1 MYESPAF
8 FVNRKTPDSDSSPAA
23 GQAARPG
30 RRRGHQPLPTASRAG
45 NRALTPAKTG
55 ACELLPKTFAAF
67 KKNLAPTE
75 KPPLCSRCGE
85 CCRKGGP
92 ALHREDLPLLRTP
105 GGPDLADL
113 VTLRAGEPALD
124 QVRGR
129 LEPLETEIVKL
140 RGRDGTWTCLFFRDG
155 DAACAIYAA
164 RPLECRVLSCRDTRE
179 LARVY
184 AQDRL
189 TRADILPPGHPLLE
203 LVAEHERRCPVSG
216 FARLLESGAPEDRRS
231 RAAMLAWDREVR
243 LLVGEK
249 SGMDPAILDFLFGRP
264 LEQLAPA
271 LTAARRRT

>member
-1 MYESPAF
+1 MAHP
-8 FVNRKTPDSDSSPAA
+8 
-23 GQAARPG
+23 
-30 RRRGHQPLPTASRAG
+30 
-45 NRALTPAKTG
+45 
-55 ACELLPKTFAAF
+55 
-67 KKNLAPTE
+67 E

-113 VTLRAGEPALD
+113 VTLRAGEPVLD

-129 LEPLETEIVKL
+129 VEPLATEIVKL
-140 RGRDGTWTCLFFRDG
+140 RGRDGSWTCLFYRDQ

-164 RPLECRVLSCRDTRE
+164 RPLECRVLSCRDTRALE
-179 LARVY
+179 QVY
-184 AQDRL
+184 ARDRL
-189 TRADILPPGHPLLE
+189 TRRDILPGGHPLLD
-203 LVAEHERRCPVSG
+203 LVAEHEQRCPVSG
-216 FARLLESGAPEDRRS
+216 YAAVLEAEAPGDRRR

-243 LLVGEK
+243 LLVTEK

-271 LTAARRRT
+271 LAAARRRA

>member
-1 MYESPAF
+1 M
-8 FVNRKTPDSDSSPAA
+8 
-23 GQAARPG
+23 
-30 RRRGHQPLPTASRAG
+30 
-45 NRALTPAKTG
+45 
-55 ACELLPKTFAAF
+55 
-67 KKNLAPTE
+67 APTE

-92 ALHREDLPLLRTP
+92 ALHRGDLSLLRTP

-140 RGRDGTWTCLFFRDG
+140 RGRHGTWTCLFFRDEG
-155 DAACAIYAA
+155 SACAIYQA
-164 RPLECRVLSCRDTRE
+164 RPLECRVLSCQDTRE

-189 TRADILPPGHPLLE
+189 TRKDILPPGHPLLE
-203 LVAEHERRCPVSG
+203 LLAEHEQRCPVSG
-216 FARLLESGAPEDRRS
+216 FARLLESDAPGDRRS

-243 LLVGEK
+243 LLVAEK

-271 LTAARRRT
+271 LAAARRRT